1 MRIVVTPQF
10 RGAEVQQK
18 SPFEFDNE
26 ATHVCRDA
34 GGEFN
39 SNLSV
44 YRRGKGDGAGK
55 QGKAG
60 WQNQRPQAERSL
72 APYT

>member
-1 MRIVVTPQF
+1 VRIVVTPQF

-18 SPFEFDNE
+18 SPFQFDNE

-34 GGEFN
+34 RGEFN

-44 YRRGKGDGAGK
+44 DRRGKSEGAGK
-55 QGKAG
+55 QGKAD
-60 WQNQRPQAERSL
+60 WQNQ
-72 APYT
+72 